1 MQPNGALVRAK
12 PASYPPCKPHRKISV
27 MELCYFVSVKYTILK
42 WSSTLN
48 SCWVCLCVACV
59 CGSESA
65 LRCPFSRAAL
75 LWELSVFCRQKDSEL
90 FLYFLLGHFIFFMR
104 VSILLPGIDQHW
116 HAAQVKGYSW
126 AGLDKRDYA
135 GIPLDPF
142 MEERET
148 PEGCFPNLSAFLSNT
163 TILQNRNC
171 SSFMPEPLVF
181 CGCRC
186 VSGRTWERGRDLE
199 RRWIKG
205 RTR

>member
-1 MQPNGALVRAK
+1 
-12 PASYPPCKPHRKISV
+12 
-27 MELCYFVSVKYTILK
+27 MELCYFISVKYTILK

-163 TILQNRNC
+163 QQ
-171 SSFMPEPLVF
+171 F
-181 CGCRC
+181 C
-186 VSGRTWERGRDLE
+186 RTETAVLLCLNLWCFVDVGAWVGERE
-199 RRWIKG
+199 REGGI
-205 RTR
+205 